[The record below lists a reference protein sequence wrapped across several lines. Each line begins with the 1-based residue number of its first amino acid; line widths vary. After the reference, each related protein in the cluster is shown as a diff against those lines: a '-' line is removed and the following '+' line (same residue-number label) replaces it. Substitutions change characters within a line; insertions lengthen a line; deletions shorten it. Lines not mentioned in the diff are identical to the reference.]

1 MRPPRAP
8 AERTRP
14 RPRALPQP
22 RARAGRGPHT
32 CGSSR
37 PASCANATKFS
48 ATAKAV
54 RRLYEHHEVP
64 STVRSYLC
72 GKIRKNTFSPRAFA
86 SFFQSLLR
94 PKVMVCLGKKR
105 ERLDENLP
113 E

>member
-86 SFFQSLLR
+86 SFCFGRKSWCALE
-94 PKVMVCLGKKR
+94 KKGSA
-105 ERLDENLP
+105 LMKT
-113 E
+113 